1 MLKKRFIDTLHEL
14 GASPEQANTAWTEL
28 STLYLEKGRAYHSLA
43 HISHM
48 LELMDEHISDD
59 AKSVELELA
68 IWYHDVIYD
77 PLSKENELQ
86 SAELAKERLSAITKL
101 SKESL
106 DRIYLL
112 IMSTKGHLP
121 RIEGEHRLEN
131 EWMLD
136 LDLSILGS
144 EEEAYKLYTQQIRQE
159 YHMHAPDDYRLGR
172 SQVLKT
178 FLGRDEI
185 YFSDLFKQLFEEKAR
200 DNLAKEI
207 DALSQDR

>member
-1 MLKKRFIDTLHEL
+1 MLKARFIDTLQSL
-14 GASPEQANTAWTEL
+14 GSKPEQADAAWKEL
-28 STLYLEKGRAYHSLA
+28 SALYQEKGRAYHSLS

-48 LELMDEHISDD
+48 LQLLDEHISTE
-59 AKSVELELA
+59 ARSAELEMA

-86 SAELAKERLSAITKL
+86 SAELAKKRLSSITQL
-101 SKESL
+101 SKKSL

-112 IMSTKGHLP
+112 IMSTQGHLP

-144 EEEAYKLYTQQIRQE
+144 EEESYELYTQQIRQE
-159 YHMHAPDDYRLGR
+159 YHMYAPDDYRQGR

-207 DALSQDR
+207 DVLSQDR

>member
-1 MLKKRFIDTLHEL
+1 MLNTRFTDTLQDL
-14 GASPEQANTAWTEL
+14 GASPEQAETAWTEL
-28 STLYLEKGRAYHSLA
+28 STLYKEDGRAYHSLS

-48 LELMDEHISDD
+48 LQLLDEHISTE
-59 AKSVELELA
+59 ARSAELELA

-77 PLSKENELQ
+77 PLSKENEFQ
-86 SAELAKERLSAITKL
+86 SAELAKKRLSSITQL

-112 IMSTKGHLP
+112 IMSTQGHLP

-144 EEEAYKLYTQQIRQE
+144 EEEVYKLYTQQIRQE
-159 YHMHAPDDYRLGR
+159 YHMYAPDDYRLGR

-207 DALSQDR
+207 DALSKDR

>member
-1 MLKKRFIDTLHEL
+1 MLKKRFIDTLQEL
-14 GASPEQANTAWTEL
+14 GASPEQANFAWSEL
-28 STLYLEKGRAYHSLA
+28 STLYQEEGRAYHSLA

-86 SAELAKERLSAITKL
+86 SAELAKERLSAITTL
-101 SKESL
+101 SEKSL

-112 IMSTKGHLP
+112 IMSTQGHLP
-121 RIEGEHRLEN
+121 RIEGKHRLEN

-144 EEEAYKLYTQQIRQE
+144 EEEAYQLYTQQIRKE
-159 YHMHAPDDYRLGR
+159 YHMYAPDDYRLGR

-178 FLGRDEI
+178 FLERDEI

-200 DNLAKEI
+200 DNLSKEI
-207 DALSQDR
+207 EVLSKEQ